1 MMKTL
6 LLALLMMVVFPAL
19 GFAQDI
25 SDAPTPNNPWYATTA
40 GIAAATGVGVS
51 LLKRL
56 LGNVDGAKAIP
67 TWLYAVMV
75 SMALTAFAYY
85 VLHTLEGEPLK
96 LLWNS
101 IVSAS
106 VASGFYEWLN
116 NSTKPL
122 SASARSAGVEV
133 TP

>member
-1 MMKTL
+1 MKTL

-25 SDAPTPNNPWYATTA
+25 SDAPTPNNPWYLTTA
-40 GIAAATGVGVS
+40 GIAGATAVGVS
-51 LLKRL
+51 MLKRL
-56 LGNVDGAKAIP
+56 LGNIQGANAIP

-75 SMALTAFAYY
+75 SLSLTFFAYY

-96 LLWNS
+96 LLWNG
-101 IVSAS
+101 IVSAAG
-106 VASGFYEWLN
+106 ASGFYEWLN

-122 SASARSAGVEV
+122 SASARSAGVDV
-133 TP
+133 TPS